1 MDTPRVSL
9 GGLVAPR
16 WQVRQG
22 AARWLEGGPSPRG
35 PQERVQV
42 TQGNP
47 PVPLRRRAEIRLLLH
62 AGSAYHLG
70 AATGGRCCVP
80 MAAGQPQHACL
91 ARASRRSGP
100 PDRPGRPSHPIA
112 RVPTSRSSDK
122 GLSDYSPRRAPKPYP
137 GCRPSTAAAAAPP
150 VASTPLPSGES
161 QSSSTSRAHSPKR
174 ALELA
179 TSDQGRLVQDGR
191 PDG

>member
-1 MDTPRVSL
+1 MGGGHTPGQFGWV
-9 GGLVAPR
+9 
-16 WQVRQG
+16 
-22 AARWLEGGPSPRG
+22 GGPSLAGAAGCRPLARG
-35 PQERVQV
+35 RPL
-42 TQGNP
+42 TQRAPGESVGHTGESACPLKETGGNP
-47 PVPLRRRAEIRLLLH
+47 PATTRRLC
-62 AGSAYHLG
+62 YHLG

-122 GLSDYSPRRAPKPYP
+122 ELSDYSPRRAPKPYP

-150 VASTPLPSGES
+150 VASTPLPRARP
-161 QSSSTSRAHSPKR
+161 SSKHSK
-174 ALELA
+174 LF
-179 TSDQGRLVQDGR
+179 SS
-191 PDG
+191 

>member
-42 TQGNP
+42 TQGIP
-47 PVPLRRRAEIRLLLH
+47 PVPLRRRKEIRLLLH

-70 AATGGRCCVP
+70 AATGGRCCVR

-100 PDRPGRPSHPIA
+100 PDRPGRPEPPIA
-112 RVPTSRSSDK
+112 RVPIRSSDK
-122 GLSDYSPRRAPKPYP
+122 GFIGLL
-137 GCRPSTAAAAAPP
+137 AAPRAKAVP
-150 VASTPLPSGES
+150 GLQTEYRRRRCAPSSLYPLARQRE
-161 QSSSTSRAHSPKR
+161 RAGGRAECLGGGGKR
-174 ALELA
+174 GWK
-179 TSDQGRLVQDGR
+179 S
-191 PDG
+191 